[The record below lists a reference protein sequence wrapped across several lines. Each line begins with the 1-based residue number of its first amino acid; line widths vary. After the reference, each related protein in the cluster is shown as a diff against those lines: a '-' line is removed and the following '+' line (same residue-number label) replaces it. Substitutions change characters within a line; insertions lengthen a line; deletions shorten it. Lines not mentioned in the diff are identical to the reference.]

1 MPDITQFQDLV
12 NASNQPNRT
21 ITDSI
26 KIDGLNIVGKLDFRY
41 FVFKQDVSITNT
53 VFQRGVDF
61 SFAVF
66 ERGADFTKSE
76 FQGETKFR
84 AVQAKCDFEI
94 TGATFEGETSFM
106 DIHVSEL
113 FRAEGAQFGGDQ
125 ACSTRFDR
133 AQIAKDALFC
143 YPDKDEKFKPVRFRG
158 DAHFPGA
165 VISGMSKFNGA
176 EFHGKVDFELAR
188 FGGDAYFT
196 PALHAGLCYP
206 VLFKEN
212 ARFWGTYFQSNA
224 EFEGAQFSKEA
235 DFELARIDNNAHFRH
250 FLVQYD
256 KKTEQKIFRPIVFGG
271 EANFLNVHVKGT
283 ANFTGVQFT
292 AKAIF
297 AHAQFDS
304 PAYFS
309 INKGTEPSSF
319 AMEAHFNSAR
329 FERQADFRY
338 VSFGGEAIFERAEI
352 KGTALFQGAKFAEI
366 VIFEDAHFNVVLF
379 RERDKNLET
388 PVWGPQFQKSVNM
401 VGFNYER
408 IDADVKELLK
418 GFTYEP
424 PNVGSREPPS
434 QAYLLALKD
443 REITPFHR
451 QPYTQLQKS
460 LRALGDDRT
469 ADEVYLEQRKCQ
481 RQQLKERVGRTRA
494 RLTARRESR
503 GRLSYLS
510 DLLQQWLFRYG
521 IRPFRL
527 LSISLVVILLGAF
540 IFNLEGAVVLK
551 EKDKGTPAQGSVS
564 ANAAAPGNPAPL
576 NPTPGNPTPEKTE
589 NLDFTQALGVSF
601 NQFIPIVEIPSGSSW
616 KPSTKL
622 LPGVGFGL
630 FSFSFYGTLHRLAGA
645 ILVPLGVAA
654 LAGILQR
661 KEKPGK

>member
-1 MPDITQFQDLV
+1 MPDITLLKDLIDTANKSDRIV
-12 NASNQPNRT
+12 
-21 ITDSI
+21 TDPI

-41 FVFKQDVSITNT
+41 FVFKQDVSITKT
-53 VFQRGVDF
+53 LFQRGVDF

-66 ERGADFTKSE
+66 EREANFEGSE

-84 AVQAKCDFEI
+84 AVQARCDFNI
-94 TGATFEGETSFM
+94 TDAIFEDETSFM

-113 FRAEGAQFGGDQ
+113 FRAGGAQFGGEK

-143 YPDKDEKFKPVRFRG
+143 YPDEDKKFKPVRFKG

-165 VISGMSKFNGA
+165 VISGTARFHAA

-188 FGGDAYFT
+188 IGGDAYFT
-196 PALHAGLCYP
+196 PAVHEGWPRHVIFY
-206 VLFKEN
+206 EN

-224 EFEGAQFSKEA
+224 EFDGAHFLKEA

-250 FLVQYD
+250 YVQDD
-256 KKTEQKIFRPIVFGG
+256 KKTKQQLIQPIIFGG
-271 EANFLNVHVKGT
+271 KASFLNVHVKGT
-283 ANFTGVQFT
+283 ANFSGAQFG

-319 AMEAHFNSAR
+319 DGEAHFHSAR
-329 FERQADFRY
+329 FERQADFRK
-338 VSFGGEAIFERAEI
+338 VSFVKEAIFDRTEI
-352 KGTALFQGAKFAEI
+352 KGAALFQGAKFAEKA
-366 VIFEDAHFNVVLF
+366 IFEDAHFNVVSF

-388 PVWGPQFQKSVNM
+388 PLWEPQFCKTVNM
-401 VGFNYER
+401 IGFNYER
-408 IDADVKELLK
+408 IDADVQELLNA
-418 GFTYEP
+418 FTYEP
-424 PNVGSREPPS
+424 PNVGSSEPPGKD
-434 QAYLLALKD
+434 YLQALKE
-443 REITPFHR
+443 RELTPFHR

-469 ADEVYLEQRKCQ
+469 ADDVYLEQRRRQ
-481 RQQLKERVGRTRA
+481 RRQLKERVGRTPE
-494 RLTARRESR
+494 RLKARRESR
-503 GRLSYLS
+503 GRLSHLS
-510 DLLQQWLFRYG
+510 DLLQQILFNYG

-527 LSISLVVILLGAF
+527 LWISLAVILLGSF

-551 EKDKGTPAQGSVS
+551 EKEKGISPQGSVS
-564 ANAAAPGNPAPL
+564 ANAAAPLNPAPA
-576 NPTPGNPTPEKTE
+576 NPAPDKPAPERTE

-616 KPSTKL
+616 KPSTRL
-622 LPGVGFGL
+622 LPGISAGI